1 MQDLADTEYYTLTKT
16 PDKPGFFDIL
26 DKRSDDKKTMTF
38 NMVWRPGSIGNP
50 YVFYQFEDNQYKWI
64 GSITGLPDEVESKS
78 LASYL
83 TQCNMHFM
91 SKVEFKRA
99 QQQRQS
105 LQPMCLRC
113 LVQSNNVME
122 SSGIFSLFSG
132 NTNNGDTK
140 KVENNLMEMDA
151 YVFANVYNDFSRKA
165 GSNKIKYWPSQALR
179 QEAIKEIGINKS
191 DDVILEQVKQQM
203 KKKVFETFEN
213 ERRFTSKKM
222 YLPKSS
228 TDEIFSTFNPT
239 QSLQENVNRAK
250 EKFDRENPVDA
261 DDMAS
266 DIKQKFGN
274 IFYNNFHSNG
284 RSQLKPDEKCYWPSL
299 KDRDKQILEY
309 CQQIYNESLS
319 KSYDT
324 FSEKVQEFIK
334 EKMKTKV
341 LEELIKYY
349 KNNTT
354 HYTLAKSLKLN
365 DEIFD
370 EFEFDNNV
378 EFNLNRVRQAFERK
392 YVNKK

>member
-1 MQDLADTEYYTLTKT
+1 MRVLADTEYYTLTTT

-26 DKRSDDKKTMTF
+26 DKRSKDNKTMTF
-38 NMVWRPGSIGNP
+38 NRVWRPGSIGNP

-64 GSITGLPDEVESKS
+64 GSIKGLPDEVQSKS

-99 QQQRQS
+99 QQQIQS

-132 NTNNGDTK
+132 NTNDGDTK

-151 YVFANVYNDFSRKA
+151 FVFANVYNDFSQKA
-165 GSNKIKYWPSQALR
+165 KSKIKYWPSKALR

-191 DDVILEQVKQQM
+191 DAEILQQVKQQM
-203 KKKVFETFEN
+203 KEKVFETFEN

-228 TDEIFSTFNPT
+228 TDEIFSTFDPT

-274 IFYNNFHSNG
+274 IFYNNFYSKNS
-284 RSQLKPDEKCYWPSL
+284 SQLNPREKCYWQSL

-309 CQQIYNESLS
+309 CKQIYNENLS
-319 KSYDT
+319 QKYDT

-341 LEELIKYY
+341 LEELIESYE
-349 KNNTT
+349 NNAT
-354 HYTLAKSLKLN
+354 HHTLAKSLKP
-365 DEIFD
+365 DDDIFD

-378 EFNLNRVRQAFERK
+378 EFNLNRVQKAFQSK
-392 YVNKK
+392 YANHK